1 MPQHNGF
8 EPPASG
14 GNQSLPSN
22 TTNAAT
28 VSTGSGKGSPAADG
42 GGPSS
47 LPAPAGN
54 SGLGPL
60 QSDTS
65 DMRPRNP

>member
-1 MPQHNGF
+1 MPNGF
-8 EPPASG
+8 DPPAETG
-14 GNQSLPSN
+14 LQSLPSN

-28 VSTGSGKGSPAADG
+28 VSTGSGRGSPAADG

-47 LPAPAGN
+47 LPAPAG
-54 SGLGPL
+54 SGGLGSF